1 MKLLASMEFSSRQ
14 KPGINVTKKLD
25 LFPLPSLE
33 AYAIAAAPFLS
44 LAQEKNTQVFSVSIK
59 DIEKA
64 LALKI
69 EIDPATVLPS
79 EYHEFLDVFSH
90 AEAPKLPEHHIYDP
104 KITLT
109 DGKEPPFGPFYK
121 MSRDELKV
129 LKKYLITHLDNSFVR
144 ASSSP
149 AASPVLFV

>member
-79 EYHEFLDVFSH
+79 KYHKFLDICSY
-90 AEAPKLPEHHIYDP
+90 AEAQKLPEHHIYDP

-109 DGKEPPFGPFYK
+109 NGKSLHLGRFTKCLG
-121 MSRDELKV
+121 MS
-129 LKKYLITHLDNSFVR
+129 
-144 ASSSP
+144 
-149 AASPVLFV
+149 